1 MANIARFRAGQT
13 PEYLISVNTPEYSS
27 DPDCIVNPDV
37 SAVIN
42 VPRKYWKRVGH
53 QVQEMS
59 LAEKQAIDDAEASAV
74 QARIDNLEQIDAVVL
89 AKALVRLGVA
99 TRQQM
104 VAAIRQVLNN

>member
-1 MANIARFRAGQT
+1 MSNIARFRAGQV
-13 PEYLISVNTPEYSS
+13 PEYLESANTPDYSG

-37 SAVIN
+37 SAIIN
-42 VPRKYWKRVGH
+42 VPRKYWKRVGD

-59 LAEKQAIDDAEASAV
+59 VAEKQAVDDAEAAAT
-74 QARIDNLEQIDAVVL
+74 QTRIDNLEQVDAVVL